1 MKPTMPSS
9 KPMSSTEPSE
19 FATLDD
25 PQFLS
30 ARARL
35 RQRLEDL
42 PERHVDRARFQ
53 LTYDAMTREFDRR
66 ASRSWTQ
73 SASPPGEIGKAQP
86 MDDNARLL
94 AIEVLLA
101 DPEAINDILET
112 ELYLLREKLQP
123 QPSA

>member
-53 LTYDAMTREFDRR
+53 LAYDAMTREFDRR

-73 SASPPGEIGKAQP
+73 SASLPGEIRKAQP

-101 DPEAINDILET
+101 DPETINDILET